1 MKKEKEL
8 YLAPEVA
15 VEHLCMQAFVCTS
28 QTGGIMSS
36 TEEED
41 DNEWPYIN

>member
-8 YLAPEVA
+8 YLAPEIA

-28 QTGGIMSS
+28 GGIMSS
-36 TEEED
+36 DEEED
-41 DNEWPYIN
+41 NNEWPSMN